1 MNSHM
6 PMRILRIA
14 KRVHKMMKKKVICLV
29 ENAFLEP
36 FPTFEVVSIKQ
47 HDTGKDVIG
56 VLRITSGF
64 FFLIQNENHDNG
76 YTLR

>member
-1 MNSHM
+1 M
-6 PMRILRIA
+6 
-14 KRVHKMMKKKVICLV
+14 
-29 ENAFLEP
+29 LEP
-36 FPTFEVVSIKQ
+36 FPTFGVVSIKQ

-56 VLRITSGF
+56 VLRITSGI